1 MLTQEIDRERKRE
14 NSFMIEREREKTALW
29 VKANK
34 DKKIDKKI
42 WQKDIKRKTVRN
54 LKGRSL

>member
-14 NSFMIEREREKTALW
+14 NSFMS
-29 VKANK
+29 KANK

-42 WQKDIKRKTVRN
+42 W
-54 LKGRSL
+54 